1 METETETNATVN
13 ATAKS
18 STKMTKLHGVILT
31 ESKSNSSA
39 NLESLDKFLEQ
50 EKIFN
55 SNEPWSKL
63 DKTTKFRK
71 LSTYADE
78 YSVEHNL
85 TSKEKDKLISFLKDS
100 LDRKKLQR
108 VKDVVYDKAI
118 GVVKDIPALHYN
130 KPTNHFTL
138 KNIDKTRVST
148 LKSLPPKKTGTARN
162 ITENSKSDDE
172 DEE

>member
-1 METETETNATVN
+1 METVTETETNINEKT
-13 ATAKS
+13 

-31 ESKSNSSA
+31 ETKTNSST
-39 NLESLDKFLEQ
+39 NLESLDKFLEK

-63 DKTTKFRK
+63 DKTTKFKK
-71 LSTYADE
+71 LVTYVEE
-78 YSVEHNL
+78 YSLQNKL
-85 TSKEKDKLISFLKDS
+85 TEKEKTKLISFLKDS

-108 VKDVVYDKAI
+108 VKDVVYDKVSGI
-118 GVVKDIPALHYN
+118 VKDIPALHYN

-148 LKSLPPKKTGTARN
+148 LKSLPPKKSGTAKN
-162 ITENSKSDDE
+162 ITENSDDDDE

>member
-1 METETETNATVN
+1 METENETNTNEKPIA
-13 ATAKS
+13 
-18 STKMTKLHGVILT
+18 KMTKLHGVILT
-31 ESKSNSSA
+31 ESKSNSST
-39 NLESLDKFLEQ
+39 NLESLDKFLEK

-63 DKTTKFRK
+63 DKTTKFKK
-71 LSTYADE
+71 LVTYVEE
-78 YSVEHNL
+78 YSVVNNL
-85 TSKEKDKLISFLKDS
+85 SNKEKEKLTSFLKES

-108 VKDVVYDKAI
+108 VKDVVYDKVS

-148 LKSLPPKKTGTARN
+148 LKSLPPKKTGTAKN